1 MTVTVRLTEKE
12 YAYLN
17 YYQGTAIKAYLKD
30 FIDNDKEFNATDDKQ
45 YKLALFEDEV
55 SFAKQDAYEDF
66 QEEQPK
72 IYAEMEARAE
82 KLAAKQWLKQNK

>member
-30 FIDNDKEFNATDDKQ
+30 LIKNDEEFNATNDKQ
-45 YKLALFEDEV
+45 YKLSLFEDEV
-55 SFAKQDAYEDF
+55 SFAKQDAFEDF
-66 QEEQPK
+66 EEEQPK
-72 IYAEMEARAE
+72 MFAEIARAE
-82 KLAAKQWLKQNK
+82 KIAAKQWLKQNR

>member
-30 FIDNDKEFNATDDKQ
+30 FIKNDKEFNSTNDKQ
-45 YKLALFEDEV
+45 YKLSIFEDEV
-55 SFAKQDAYEDF
+55 SFAKQDAFEDF
-66 QEEQPK
+66 KEERP
-72 IYAEMEARAE
+72 RDVCRD
-82 KLAAKQWLKQNK
+82 